1 MSLPVIN
8 QHIYSIL
15 QPNHA
20 KSIHIDLFLQDI
32 SFLSPSHMNQPL
44 ASPRHCW
51 AGNAQ
56 SGGGPGPE
64 KKLTLGLW

>member
-32 SFLSPSHMNQPL
+32 SFLPRATWTNPSPAQGT
-44 ASPRHCW
+44 
-51 AGNAQ
+51 AGLETLRVVEDQAL
-56 SGGGPGPE
+56 
-64 KKLTLGLW
+64 KKNR